1 MNKDINKRVL
11 EVRGNSEELNK
22 FMEEFKPFIIST
34 AEKTLNR
41 YVDCKNDE
49 EWSIALLAFNESIG
63 NYEINKGSFL
73 SFSKMVIKARLI
85 DYYRKE
91 SKHKN
96 MIYVNKISDEEEEI
110 DLSEKQAIDEYHKES
125 NNEYRKIEIQ
135 QLTEELKK
143 WDITFKDL
151 VKASPKRTATRKIY
165 NIIIKFILNDEK
177 ALNYVLN
184 KKTIPISEIEKNTLV
199 PRKKIERSRKYIISV
214 LLIILGDYEY
224 LKEYVN
230 LEEQIWKG

>member
-49 EWSIALLAFNESIG
+49 EWSIALLAFNEAIG

-96 MIYVNKISDEEEEI
+96 IIYVNKVSDEEEEI

-165 NIIIKFILNDEK
+165 NTIIKFILNDEK

-184 KKTIPISEIEKNTLV
+184 KKTIPISEVEKNTLV

-230 LEEQIWKG
+230 LEEQI

>member
-49 EWSIALLAFNESIG
+49 EWSIALLAFNEAIG

-96 MIYVNKISDEEEEI
+96 IIYVNKISDEEEEI

-230 LEEQIWKG
+230 LEEQI

>member
-224 LKEYVN
+224 LNEYVN
-230 LEEQIWKG
+230 LEEQI

>member
-49 EWSIALLAFNESIG
+49 EWSIALLAFNEAIG

-96 MIYVNKISDEEEEI
+96 IIYVNKISDEEEEI

>member
-49 EWSIALLAFNESIG
+49 EWSIALLAFNEAIV

-73 SFSKMVIKARLI
+73 SFSKMVVKARLI

-96 MIYVNKISDEEEEI
+96 MIYINKISEEEEEI
-110 DLSEKQAIDEYHKES
+110 DLSEKQAIDEYHKENS
-125 NNEYRKIEIQ
+125 NEYRKIEIQ

-165 NIIIKFILNDEK
+165 NTIIDFILNDEK

-184 KKTIPISEIEKNTLV
+184 KKTIPIAEIEKNTLV

-230 LEEQIWKG
+230 LEEQI

>member
-1 MNKDINKRVL
+1 MNKDINKKVL
-11 EVRGNSEELNK
+11 EVRANSEELNK

-49 EWSIALLAFNESIG
+49 EWSIALLAFNEAIG

-165 NIIIKFILNDEK
+165 NTIIKFILNDEK

-224 LKEYVN
+224 LREYVN
-230 LEEQIWKG
+230 LEEQI

>member
-49 EWSIALLAFNESIG
+49 EWSIALLAFNEAIV

-91 SKHKN
+91 SKYKN
-96 MIYVNKISDEEEEI
+96 MIYINKISEEEEEI
-110 DLSEKQAIDEYHKES
+110 DLSEKQAIDEYHKENS
-125 NNEYRKIEIQ
+125 NEYRKIEIQ

-165 NIIIKFILNDEK
+165 NTIIDFILNDEK

-184 KKTIPISEIEKNTLV
+184 KKTIPIAEIEKNTLV

-230 LEEQIWKG
+230 LEEQI

>member
-49 EWSIALLAFNESIG
+49 EWSIALLAFNEAIG

-96 MIYVNKISDEEEEI
+96 MIYINKISDEEEEI
-110 DLSEKQAIDEYHKES
+110 DLSEKQAIDEYHKENS
-125 NNEYRKIEIQ
+125 NEYRKIEIQ

-165 NIIIKFILNDEK
+165 NIIIDFILNDEK

-184 KKTIPISEIEKNTLV
+184 KKTIPIAEIEKNTLV

-230 LEEQIWKG
+230 LEEQI